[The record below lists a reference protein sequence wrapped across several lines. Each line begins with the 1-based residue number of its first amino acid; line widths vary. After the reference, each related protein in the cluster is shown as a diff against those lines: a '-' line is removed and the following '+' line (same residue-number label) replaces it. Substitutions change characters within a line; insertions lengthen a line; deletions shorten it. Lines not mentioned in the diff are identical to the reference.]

1 MAPRKKKEM
10 PRREE
15 FLAAALAR
23 LSKHGYSATSTRDI
37 CADVGLVHSAIYNY
51 FPSKEA
57 VVLAIE
63 ERDMTAMLSE
73 LDEIVLATEGDPGRR
88 LIDVVTYVFNQATQR
103 RSAWRLLADMLRSI
117 SPQSRAMVVKRRDA
131 FQAVVGDAIGQAIA
145 AGLAGPADVHLAK
158 LHLFGIAEGMSGW
171 YRPGGAMKR
180 EDVVGA
186 AVVFTLQGIAAKP
199 KLMALAQESAE
210 RDASS
215 RRTARKPAK
224 ARKETA

>member
-1 MAPRKKKEM
+1 MAPRRKKDM

-73 LDEIVLATEGDPGRR
+73 LNDIVEQTATDPGRR
-88 LIDVVTYVFNQATQR
+88 LVAVVTYIFNQATQR

-117 SPQSRAMVVKRRDA
+117 SPQNRTVVVRRRDQ
-131 FQAVVGDAIGQAIA
+131 FQKIASDAIENAIA
-145 AGLAGPADVHLAK
+145 AGLAGPSDVRMAT

-171 YRPGGAMKR
+171 YRPGGPKPR
-180 EDVVGA
+180 EEIV
-186 AVVFTLQGIAAKP
+186 
-199 KLMALAQESAE
+199 
-210 RDASS
+210 RDA
-215 RRTARKPAK
+215 ALFVLKAIGAK
-224 ARKETA
+224 AKLLSLLDNPAAREPKRSTRNTFRTGEA

>member
-1 MAPRKKKEM
+1 MAPRRKKDM

-63 ERDMTAMLSE
+63 ERDMTEMITE
-73 LDEIVLATEGDPGRR
+73 LEAIASGEPDPGKR
-88 LIDVVTYVFNQATQR
+88 LVAIITYVFNQATQR

-117 SPQSRAMVVKRRDA
+117 SPQNRAFVVRRRDQ
-131 FQAVVGDAIGQAIA
+131 FQALVSSAIEDAVA
-145 AGLAGPADVHLAK
+145 AGMVAPADIRLAT

-171 YRPGGAMKR
+171 YRPAGDR
-180 EDVVGA
+180 SRDSVVA
-186 AVVFTLQGIAAKP
+186 DAVVFTLRALAAKP
-199 KLMALAQESAE
+199 DLLALAEPASPAEPRRAPGKRKASA
-210 RDASS
+210 
-215 RRTARKPAK
+215 T
-224 ARKETA
+224 

>member
-1 MAPRKKKEM
+1 MAPRRKKDM

-63 ERDMTAMLSE
+63 ERDMTAMLAE
-73 LDEIVLATEGDPGRR
+73 LEEIVRDSESEPGRR
-88 LIDVVTYVFNQATQR
+88 LVEVVTYVFNQATQR
-103 RSAWRLLADMLRSI
+103 RSSWRLLADMLRSI
-117 SPQSRAMVVKRRDA
+117 SAQSRVIVVERRDT
-131 FQAVVGDAIGQAIA
+131 FQRIVTEAIEDAIG
-145 AGLAGPADVHLAK
+145 AGLAGPVNVRTAT

-171 YRPGGAMKR
+171 YRPGGVMTR
-180 EDVVGA
+180 EEVVA
-186 AVVFTLQGIAAKP
+186 DAVTFILRAIEAKP
-199 KLMALAQESAE
+199 KLLALV
-210 RDASS
+210 
-215 RRTARKPAK
+215 RTPTPKETQRTPRGKKP
-224 ARKETA
+224 KETA